1 MRISKVQN
9 GISKVYPLTSS
20 RTLPGNVSLDFS
32 ASSHT
37 LKYDCCPTLYP
48 YVLYSIRIRRRA
60 LYYFTNIV
68 GKKYLIIPKSEVSLL
83 MD

>member
-9 GISKVYPLTSS
+9 GISKVHPSTSS
-20 RTLPGNVSLDFS
+20 RTLLGNQSLDFS

-68 GKKYLIIPKSEVSLL
+68 GNEFLIFPNTRI
-83 MD
+83 

>member
-9 GISKVYPLTSS
+9 GISKVRLLTSYGT
-20 RTLPGNVSLDFS
+20 RLENPSLDFS

-68 GKKYLIIPKSEVSLL
+68 GNEFLIFRNNKI
-83 MD
+83 